1 MDVSLDSDVLQQLNT
16 REARSLHKISDE
28 LTACGVG
35 KIVNLPQI
43 IVVGEQ
49 SAGKSSVLEAI
60 SHVRFP
66 VEGNLCTRFATELV
80 LRHARETRVDVSVR
94 FADRSKS
101 AQTFQKTGFRQ
112 DDLPGI
118 IREAK
123 ECMGFTQAGKEFS
136 KDVLRL
142 EIEGPT
148 MYPLSLVD
156 LPGLFQTDTDNQ
168 SLGGKDTVDE
178 LVQSYM
184 GQKNSIILVVIT
196 ANNNLANH
204 IALSQ
209 VKTIDPQRQR
219 TIGVITKPDLIRA
232 GTSGEREYIRVA
244 KNQEVAHKLQ
254 LGWHVLR
261 NRAEDETSLETRDQI
276 EESFFK
282 EGAWASIA
290 EQDRGISSFRR
301 KLSSVLFNHIRN
313 SLPGVIED
321 IEVKLRERQEDL
333 TRLGDRRSDHQHW
346 RSFLLTVAT
355 DFQRLARDGCNG
367 QYNDPFFGSLD
378 DDDCKFRAVLRNF
391 NRVFDHILRT
401 KGSTQNIIS
410 SDADAPKEDALPQHL
425 SEFVRQY
432 PYDFA
437 DPEIINMDKLRVE
450 LEKRA
455 AANQGREF
463 PGSANVDLAMQL
475 FKKQAAPWKT
485 IAKFH
490 VETVLTV
497 AKAFVDQLFK
507 HVIGS
512 PQDNPTTEAI
522 LATCVDPF
530 FDKKETELQNK
541 IEELL
546 KPYSRGYALPL
557 DMEFYRGLSK
567 KSTSRLANQV
577 CKTLED
583 NFPEMF
589 SGESRNKITP
599 ERITQAMAS
608 GNESRDGEFGTDKV
622 IDMMLTY
629 YEMSRRTFTD
639 NVINL
644 AIESCLV
651 CSIPDILT
659 PSQVDRMSEERLKEL
674 AAEPSETTARR
685 NALQTEVETLRQ
697 GLAHCRRYRP
707 RPITVMPSSKPNIS
721 TSKPAAATSVPTP
734 ATAPIPTASQKPSG
748 ATALDANGNATKQA
762 PSSATTNPAPS
773 NGAVPSPRPVVS
785 SSQPM
790 QKPVAPTPAKSTG
803 LFSSAYPSPNPPP
816 SNTTGGL
823 FGGVAKV
830 PPQSVFGSSSF
841 LGGSGAVPTTSTPN
855 QNSPFSFATSPSKQ
869 IPAGGDGKFRLP
881 QTYVPSG
888 GFGGST
894 PGSST

>member
-1 MDVSLDSDVLQQLNT
+1 MNVSLNSDVLQQLNT
-16 REARSLHKISDE
+16 TEARSLHDISDK
-28 LTACGVG
+28 LSACEVG
-35 KIVNLPQI
+35 KIVNMPQI

-80 LRHARETRVDVSVR
+80 LRHARDTRVDVSIK
-94 FADRSKS
+94 FADKSKS
-101 AQTFQKTGFRQ
+101 VQTFQRTGFRE
-112 DDLPGI
+112 DDLPEI

-123 ECMGFTQAGKEFS
+123 ESMGFTQGGQEFS

-142 EIEGPT
+142 EIEGPK

-156 LPGLFQTDTDNQ
+156 LPGLFQTDTENQ
-168 SLGGKDTVDE
+168 SLGGKETVDE
-178 LVQSYM
+178 LVKSYM
-184 GQKNSIILVVIT
+184 QQENSIILVVIT

-204 IALSQ
+204 IALSM
-209 VKTIDPQRQR
+209 VKKIDSHRQR
-219 TIGVITKPDLIRA
+219 TIGVITKPDLARA
-232 GTSGEREYIRVA
+232 GTSSERE
-244 KNQEVAHKLQ
+244 
-254 LGWHVLR
+254 
-261 NRAEDETSLETRDQI
+261 AEDEISLETRDQT

-282 EGAWASIA
+282 EGAWASIP

-313 SLPGVIED
+313 SLPGVIGD

-333 TRLGDRRSDHQHW
+333 TRLGNPRSEHQDW
-346 RSFLLTVAT
+346 RSFLLTIAT

-367 QYNDPFFGSLD
+367 QYNDPFFGTLD
-378 DDDCKFRAVLRNF
+378 EDDYKFRAILRNF

-410 SDADAPKEDALPQHL
+410 SDADEPKEDDLPQYL
-425 SEFVRQY
+425 CEFIRQY

-437 DPEIINMDKLRVE
+437 EPENIEIDELRIE
-450 LEKRA
+450 LEKKA

-463 PGSANVDLAMQL
+463 PGSPNADLAMQL
-475 FKKQAAPWKT
+475 FKKQAAPWKK
-485 IAKFH
+485 IAQFH
-490 VETVLTV
+490 VETIITV

-507 HVIGS
+507 HVIGP

-530 FDKKETELQNK
+530 FDEKETELRNK
-541 IEELL
+541 VEELL

-557 DMEFYRGLSK
+557 DMEFYRGLSE
-567 KSTSRLANQV
+567 KSTSRLASQV
-577 CKTLED
+577 CKTLKD
-583 NFPEMF
+583 NYPEMF
-589 SGESRNKITP
+589 SDGSKNKVSP
-599 ERITQAMAS
+599 ERIAQAMAS
-608 GNESRDGEFGTDKV
+608 GKESRDGEFGTDKV

-629 YEMSRRTFTD
+629 YEMSRRTFAD

-659 PSQVDRMSEERLKEL
+659 PSQVDRMGTERLKEL

-685 NALQTEVETLRQ
+685 LALQTEVETLRE

-707 RPITVMPSSKPNIS
+707 RPMTVLPSSKSSASIS
-721 TSKPAAATSVPTP
+721 EPVAATSVPTP
-734 ATAPIPTASQKPSG
+734 TTASIPTTSAPSPPSQKPLG
-748 ATALDANGNATKQA
+748 TTTVDANRSVTEQA
-762 PSSATTNPAPS
+762 LSSATAYLAS
-773 NGAVPSPRPVVS
+773 SGVASPDSRPVVS
-785 SSQPM
+785 SSQSM
-790 QKPVAPTPAKSTG
+790 ERPVTPTPASSTG
-803 LFSSAYPSPNPPP
+803 LFGGTNPSPDPRP
-816 SNTTGGL
+816 SSSTGGL

-830 PPQSVFGSSSF
+830 PSQGGFGSPSLPAGF
-841 LGGSGAVPTTSTPN
+841 GTEHVTSTPERKGV
-855 QNSPFSFATSPSKQ
+855 FT
-869 IPAGGDGKFRLP
+869 
-881 QTYVPSG
+881 
-888 GFGGST
+888 FGASQ
-894 PGSST
+894 S